1 MINLIFFLHNSVLPI
16 ERKQKWFKFTTF
28 VSEIKQIVALWIL
41 ERDIYM
47 K

>member
-1 MINLIFFLHNSVLPI
+1 MSFIPL
-16 ERKQKWFKFTTF
+16 ERKKKWCIFMTF
-28 VSEIKQIVALWIL
+28 VPKFKQIVALWIL

>member
-1 MINLIFFLHNSVLPI
+1 MSFIPL
-16 ERKQKWFKFTTF
+16 EGKQKWFKFTTF